1 MRRKVRRQL
10 SIEPD
15 EVIPGNR
22 RPLLPQ
28 ECADARRQSDFE
40 LALIEPL
47 VLHNRVQEFRFLS
60 LVEPST
66 RQKSASKSAESSY
79 TRQSG
84 TERPAREFHATYSRL
99 SSNPTAC
106 LRTASE
112 MFAPDNSNTR
122 APCVTAGESARQ
134 AAVVAAPA
142 ASATR
147 CSSTSR
153 CLI

>member
-66 RQKSASKSAESSY
+66 RQKSASKSAESSCTLGSLVPNAPLENF
-79 TRQSG
+79 TR
-84 TERPAREFHATYSRL
+84 L
-99 SSNPTAC
+99 
-106 LRTASE
+106 
-112 MFAPDNSNTR
+112 
-122 APCVTAGESARQ
+122 TAGYHQ
-134 AAVVAAPA
+134 IPQPA
-142 ASATR
+142 
-147 CSSTSR
+147 
-153 CLI
+153 